1 MNMKTSLGS
10 IITLLIFLTVTTA
23 FSQKLTREEVES
35 KLTKSWT
42 ATETGNPGEAL
53 SPKRHKEIMNFK
65 PDGSLTIVQYTEI
78 MGNTTANVLWGFDE
92 TKQKIIMTLA
102 TGGLSETQE
111 LEILE
116 LTNNK
121 LVLMSPEKQTV
132 YIPTENTQQGANST
146 NAITTNE
153 TFADEGLNPEAWSGK
168 LVYNIIFKM
177 DDNDD
182 QSEERVPGVITLEIL
197 GEKKIIRK
205 KELGSTVTWTIEA
218 ETSIANTIHY
228 TVVSSDLNLNGEISF
243 QKNGFMLLEIYE
255 PKYMSYLWAAE

>member
-1 MNMKTSLGS
+1 MKTSLDS

-35 KLTKSWT
+35 KLTRSWT

-78 MGNTTANVLWGFDE
+78 MGNTTADVLWGFDE
-92 TKQKIIMTLA
+92 AKQKIIMTLA

-116 LTNNK
+116 LTNEK
-121 LVLMSPEKQTV
+121 LVLMSTEKQTV
-132 YIPTENTQQGANST
+132 YIPTKNVIKETSST
-146 NAITTNE
+146 SVATTNE
-153 TFADEGLNPEAWSGK
+153 ANTNEGLNPGAWSGR
-168 LVYNIIFKM
+168 LPYNIIIM
-177 DDNDD
+177 YDDHDN
-182 QSEERVPGVITLEIL
+182 QSEERVPGLITLEKL

-205 KELGSTVTWTIEA
+205 KELGSTVTWTVNS
-218 ETSIANTIHY
+218 TSYIANITRY
-228 TVVSSDLNLNGEISF
+228 DVVSSDLNLNGEISF
-243 QKNGFMLLEIYE
+243 QNGFMLLEIYE
-255 PKYMSYLWAAE
+255 PKYLSYLWAVE